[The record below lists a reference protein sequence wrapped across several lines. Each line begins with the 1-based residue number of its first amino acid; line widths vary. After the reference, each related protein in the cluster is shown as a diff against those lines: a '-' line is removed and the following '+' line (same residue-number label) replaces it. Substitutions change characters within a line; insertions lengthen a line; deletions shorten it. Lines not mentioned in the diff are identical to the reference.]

1 MSPTSHDYTET
12 KITTFESHPSRYRHW
27 RLEVSGDIATLK
39 MDIQERDEGQAED
52 EGYIRK
58 LNSYDIFVDIE
69 LNDAINRLYFEH
81 PEVRCLVVTSGKD
94 RVFCA
99 GANIPMLASSP
110 HAFKV
115 NFCKYTNETR
125 LALEDISLTG
135 GPKTLAA
142 LNGVASGGGYE
153 LALACDEI
161 TLVDDRSSAVSLPE
175 VPLLGVLPGTGGL
188 TRVVDK
194 RKVRRDLADY
204 FSSLAEGVRGKRA
217 VDWRLVDS
225 THKLSVFPQ
234 QVAARARAL
243 ADSVAPVVEG
253 EGRGV
258 SWGPVAVEV
267 SESGDRAYPSF
278 AAPRVVLRLN
288 TSRRAATLTVHAPAD
303 GGPTTAAEIEALGVE
318 WWPVATFRALED
330 ALLHLRFNHLDIGTL
345 SFMTR
350 GDQGA
355 LLAVDAQLEA
365 HAGSWF
371 VSRARHYIKRVL
383 KRLDVSSMTLL
394 AIVDEG
400 SAFAGTLFELVAM
413 ADRSFMLDD
422 PKAGVEVRLSPMNF
436 GPFPM
441 GNGLTRLGC
450 RFLGEPSTHEAA
462 RGRVGEALS
471 TEEAREL
478 GLVTFTPDDIDW
490 EDEVRLALEE
500 RSGFSPDALTGM
512 ESNLRF
518 AGPETMETKI
528 FGRLSAWQNWIF
540 QRPNAVGPEG
550 ALKAFGSPR
559 RPVFDWDRT

>member
-1 MSPTSHDYTET
+1 MSDYTET
-12 KITTFESHPSRYRHW
+12 KVSSFESHPDRYRHW
-27 RLEVSGDIATLK
+27 QLEVSGDVATLK

-58 LNSYDIFVDIE
+58 LNSYDLFVDIE
-69 LNDAINRLYFEH
+69 LNDAINRLYFER
-81 PEVRCLVVTSGKD
+81 PEVRCLVVTSAKD

-99 GANIPMLASSP
+99 GANIPMLSSSP

-161 TLVDDRSSAVSLPE
+161 MLVDDRSSAVSLPE

-194 RKVRRDLADY
+194 RMVRRDLADY

-217 VDWRLVDS
+217 VEWRLVDS

-243 ADSVAPVVEG
+243 ADGVVPVVEG

-258 SWGPVAVEV
+258 LWAPIAVEV

-278 AAPRVVLRLN
+278 ASPQVLLRLN
-288 TSRRAATLTVHAPAD
+288 TSRRAATLTINAPAD
-303 GGPTTAAEIEALGVE
+303 GGPTTAAEIEALGAA
-318 WWPVATFRALED
+318 WWPLATFRAIED

-345 SFMTR
+345 LFTTR
-350 GDQGA
+350 GDQEA
-355 LLAVDAQLEA
+355 LMAVDAQLAA
-365 HAGSWF
+365 HEGSWF
-371 VSRARHYIKRVL
+371 VARARHYIKRVL

-394 AIVDEG
+394 AVVDEG

-422 PKAGVEVRLSPMNF
+422 PKAGARVRLSAMNF

-441 GNGLTRLGC
+441 GNGLTRLAC
-450 RFLGEPSTHEAA
+450 RFLGEPQTLTAA
-462 RGRVGEALS
+462 QGRVGEELS
-471 TEEAREL
+471 TEDARDL

-490 EDEVRLALEE
+490 DDEVRLALEE